1 MIMMKKILLTTIS
14 VFFALGAFAQA
25 PNGSGSYYKNADG
38 LSGEGLKTALSKII
52 CGSLDAVGYN
62 SLDEKYKITDKR
74 ADGTLRDWYDNTTKY
89 NWTSDGWNKEHLVPQ
104 SWFKEAS
111 PMKSDIVHVVPTD
124 SELNNTR
131 GSDPLA
137 EVGNKA
143 NDCPNGSYCLW
154 GSCKTPGYS
163 GKVFEPNDEI
173 KGDVARIYFYMATC
187 YEDVILN
194 WKGKTTASTAYNV
207 LDFSGGS
214 KYQPFKQWYIDM
226 LLRWAKNDPVDEVEI
241 ARNKGVYEVQNNRNP
256 FVDYPGLEQY
266 IWGSKKNDSFSYSNY
281 VEPTEYVIEYGS
293 SGSGTGGEEG
303 GGDNPGGGGTVIPSE
318 GSNTYQLITTQDELE
333 VGKGYLIVCTEK
345 EVALS
350 AQGNSIRDYADVTI
364 SDNTIT
370 TDVNEMGKPYEIT
383 IGGSA
388 GAYTLY
394 DAKSGVYFSLTS
406 NDNKLHSSASVN
418 SDKEKWTIS
427 ISGDAQIT
435 NKSYSE
441 RSICYNSGS
450 PRFACYKASSNQ
462 MAVQL
467 YKSVT
472 ATAIKHVDSKA
483 SDNTVYDLSGR
494 KLDKRKLNKGLY
506 VKKGKKIIIN

>member
-1 MIMMKKILLTTIS
+1 MKKILLIAIS
-14 VFFALGAFAQA
+14 AVFALGVFAQG
-25 PNGSGSYYKNADG
+25 PNGSNTYYKNADG

-89 NWTSDGWNKEHLVPQ
+89 NWTSGGWNKEHLVPQ

-173 KGDVARIYFYMATC
+173 KGDIARIYFYMATC

-226 LLRWAKNDPVDEVEI
+226 LLRWAKEDPVDEIEI
-241 ARNKGVYEVQNNRNP
+241 ARNNGVKQVQNNRNP

-293 SGSGTGGEEG
+293 SGSGTGGNTGDETG
-303 GGDNPGGGGTVIPSE
+303 GGEQGSETPENATIALNNTFFNCSYSGSINSSDSQDLVGTQNGITVNYSLSSGANRYCNDSQIRLYQNNTLTVSVGE
-318 GSNTYQLITTQDELE
+318 GTITKIEFELAASTS
-333 VGKGYLIVCTEK
+333 KT
-345 EVALS
+345 LS
-350 AQGNSIRDYADVTI
+350 ASTGTMNGLVWTGNA
-364 SDNTIT
+364 
-370 TDVNEMGKPYEIT
+370 
-383 IGGSA
+383 
-388 GAYTLY
+388 
-394 DAKSGVYFSLTS
+394 
-406 NDNKLHSSASVN
+406 SSVVF
-418 SDKEKWTIS
+418 TV
-427 ISGDAQIT
+427 
-435 NKSYSE
+435 
-441 RSICYNSGS
+441 NSGS
-450 PRFACYKASSNQ
+450 GNMQIKNIKVTVSVPSGINGVKTNPYNGQQ
-462 MAVQL
+462 MYNLKGQRVKRPGKGI
-467 YKSVT
+467 Y
-472 ATAIKHVDSKA
+472 IK
-483 SDNTVYDLSGR
+483 NR
-494 KLDKRKLNKGLY
+494 
-506 VKKGKKIIIN
+506 KKIIIN

>member
-1 MIMMKKILLTTIS
+1 MKKILLIAIS
-14 VFFALGAFAQA
+14 AVFALGVFAQG
-25 PNGSGSYYKNADG
+25 PNGSNTYYKNADG

-89 NWTSDGWNKEHLVPQ
+89 NWTSGGWNKEHLVPQ

-173 KGDVARIYFYMATC
+173 KGDIARIYFYMATC

-226 LLRWAKNDPVDEVEI
+226 LLRWAKEDPVDEIEI
-241 ARNKGVYEVQNNRNP
+241 ARNNGVKQVQNNRNP

-293 SGSGTGGEEG
+293 SGSGTGGNTGDETG
-303 GGDNPGGGGTVIPSE
+303 GGEQGSETPENATIALNNTFFGCSYSGSIDKKNDEELVGTQNGITVTYSLGDGGANRYCNNSQIRLYPNNTLTVSVGQGTITKIEFELAESSSKTISASTGTMDGLVWTGNASKVAFSVNGSSGHMRISNIKVTVSVPSGIIRHPSSIPHHPE
-318 GSNTYQLITTQDELE
+318 TYNLKGQR
-333 VGKGYLIVCTEK
+333 VKKPGKGIY
-345 EVALS
+345 
-350 AQGNSIRDYADVTI
+350 
-364 SDNTIT
+364 
-370 TDVNEMGKPYEIT
+370 
-383 IGGSA
+383 
-388 GAYTLY
+388 
-394 DAKSGVYFSLTS
+394 
-406 NDNKLHSSASVN
+406 
-418 SDKEKWTIS
+418 
-427 ISGDAQIT
+427 
-435 NKSYSE
+435 
-441 RSICYNSGS
+441 
-450 PRFACYKASSNQ
+450 
-462 MAVQL
+462 
-467 YKSVT
+467 
-472 ATAIKHVDSKA
+472 IK
-483 SDNTVYDLSGR
+483 NR
-494 KLDKRKLNKGLY
+494 
-506 VKKGKKIIIN
+506 KKIIIN

>member
-1 MIMMKKILLTTIS
+1 MKKYLLIIVS
-14 VFFALGAFAQA
+14 AFFALGVFAQG
-25 PNGSGSYYKNADG
+25 PNGSNTYYKNADG
-38 LSGEGLKTALSKII
+38 LSGEELKTALSKII

-89 NWTSDGWNKEHLVPQ
+89 NWTSGGWNKEHLVPQ

-173 KGDVARIYFYMATC
+173 KGDIARIYFYMTTC

-194 WKGKTTASTAYNV
+194 WKGKTTASTAYDV
-207 LDFSGGS
+207 LDFTGGT
-214 KYQPFKQWYIDM
+214 KYQPFKRWYMNM
-226 LLRWAKNDPVDEVEI
+226 LLRWAKEDPVDEIEI
-241 ARNKGVYEVQNNRNP
+241 ARNNGVKQVQNNRNP

-281 VEPTEYVIEYGS
+281 VKPTEYVIEYGS
-293 SGSGTGGEEG
+293 SGSGTGGEQG
-303 GGDNPGGGGTVIPSE
+303 GGEQGGGTVSPSE
-318 GSNTYQLITTQDELE
+318 GSNTYQLVTSISDLE
-333 VGKGYLIVCTEK
+333 IGKGYLIVCPDKSMAMAE
-345 EVALS
+345 
-350 AQGNSIRDYADVTI
+350 QGKDIRNYAAVTI
-364 SDNTIT
+364 SGNTIT
-370 TDVNEMGKPYEIT
+370 TDVNETGKPYEIT
-383 IGGSA
+383 LGGNA

-394 DAKSGVYFSLTS
+394 DAKSEVYLSLTS
-406 NDNKLHSSASVN
+406 NDNKLHSSASVS

-427 ISGDAQIT
+427 ISGDALIT
-435 NKSYSE
+435 NNAYSD

-462 MAVQL
+462 TAVQL

-472 ATAIKHVDSKA
+472 ATAIKYVDGKIT
-483 SDNTVYDLSGR
+483 DNTVYDLSGR
-494 KLDKRKLNKGLY
+494 KLSNKKLNKGLY
-506 VKKGKKIIIN
+506 VKNRKKIIIN

>member
-89 NWTSDGWNKEHLVPQ
+89 NWTSGGWNKEHLVPQ

-173 KGDVARIYFYMATC
+173 KGDIARIYFYMATC

-226 LLRWAKNDPVDEVEI
+226 LLRWAKEDPVDEIEI
-241 ARNKGVYEVQNNRNP
+241 ARNNGVKQVQNNRNP

-293 SGSGTGGEEG
+293 SGSGTGGNTGDETG
-303 GGDNPGGGGTVIPSE
+303 GGEQGSETPENATIALNNTFFNCSYSGSINSSDSQDLVGTQNGITVNYSLSSGANRYCNDSQIRLYQNNTLTVSVGE
-318 GSNTYQLITTQDELE
+318 GTITKIEFELAASTS
-333 VGKGYLIVCTEK
+333 KT
-345 EVALS
+345 LS
-350 AQGNSIRDYADVTI
+350 ASTGTMNGLVWTGNA
-364 SDNTIT
+364 
-370 TDVNEMGKPYEIT
+370 
-383 IGGSA
+383 
-388 GAYTLY
+388 
-394 DAKSGVYFSLTS
+394 
-406 NDNKLHSSASVN
+406 SSVVF
-418 SDKEKWTIS
+418 TV
-427 ISGDAQIT
+427 
-435 NKSYSE
+435 
-441 RSICYNSGS
+441 NSGS
-450 PRFACYKASSNQ
+450 GNMQIKNIKVTVSVPSGINGVKTNPYNGQQ
-462 MAVQL
+462 MYNLKGQRVKRPGKGI
-467 YKSVT
+467 Y
-472 ATAIKHVDSKA
+472 IK
-483 SDNTVYDLSGR
+483 NR
-494 KLDKRKLNKGLY
+494 
-506 VKKGKKIIIN
+506 KKIIIN

>member
-1 MIMMKKILLTTIS
+1 MKKILLIAIS
-14 VFFALGAFAQA
+14 AVFALGVFAQG
-25 PNGSGSYYKNADG
+25 PNGSNTYYKNADG

-89 NWTSDGWNKEHLVPQ
+89 NWTSGGWNKEHLVPQ

-173 KGDVARIYFYMATC
+173 KGDIARIYFYMATC

-194 WKGKTTASTAYNV
+194 WKGKTTASTAYDV
-207 LDFSGGS
+207 LDFTGGT
-214 KYQPFKQWYIDM
+214 KYQPFKQWYMNM
-226 LLRWAKNDPVDEVEI
+226 LLRWAKEDPVDEIEN
-241 ARNKGVYEVQNNRNP
+241 ARNNGVKQVQNNRNP

-293 SGSGTGGEEG
+293 SGSGTGGNTGDETG
-303 GGDNPGGGGTVIPSE
+303 GGEQGSETPENATIALNNTFFNCSYSGSINSSDSQDLVGTQNGITVNYSLSSGANRYCNDSQIRLYQNNTLTVSVGE
-318 GSNTYQLITTQDELE
+318 GTITKIEFELAASTS
-333 VGKGYLIVCTEK
+333 KT
-345 EVALS
+345 LS
-350 AQGNSIRDYADVTI
+350 ASTGTMNGLVWTGNA
-364 SDNTIT
+364 
-370 TDVNEMGKPYEIT
+370 
-383 IGGSA
+383 
-388 GAYTLY
+388 
-394 DAKSGVYFSLTS
+394 
-406 NDNKLHSSASVN
+406 SSVVF
-418 SDKEKWTIS
+418 TV
-427 ISGDAQIT
+427 
-435 NKSYSE
+435 
-441 RSICYNSGS
+441 NSGS
-450 PRFACYKASSNQ
+450 GNMQIKNIKVTVSVPSGINGVKTNPYNGQQ
-462 MAVQL
+462 MYNLKGQRVKRPGKGI
-467 YKSVT
+467 Y
-472 ATAIKHVDSKA
+472 IK
-483 SDNTVYDLSGR
+483 NR
-494 KLDKRKLNKGLY
+494 
-506 VKKGKKIIIN
+506 KKIIIN

>member
-1 MIMMKKILLTTIS
+1 MKKYLLIIVS
-14 VFFALGAFAQA
+14 AFFALGVFAQG
-25 PNGSGSYYKNADG
+25 PNGSNTYYKNADG

-89 NWTSDGWNKEHLVPQ
+89 NWTSGGWNKEHLVPQ

-173 KGDVARIYFYMATC
+173 KGDIARIYFYMATC

-226 LLRWAKNDPVDEVEI
+226 LLRWAKEDPVDEIEI
-241 ARNKGVYEVQNNRNP
+241 ARNNGVKQVQNNRNP

-293 SGSGTGGEEG
+293 SGSGTGGNTGDETG
-303 GGDNPGGGGTVIPSE
+303 GGEQGSETPENATIALNHTFFNCSYSGSINSSDSQDLVGTQNGITVNYSLSSGANRYCNDSQIRLYQNNTLTVSVGE
-318 GSNTYQLITTQDELE
+318 GTITKIEFELAASTS
-333 VGKGYLIVCTEK
+333 KT
-345 EVALS
+345 LS
-350 AQGNSIRDYADVTI
+350 ASTGTMNGLVWTGNA
-364 SDNTIT
+364 
-370 TDVNEMGKPYEIT
+370 
-383 IGGSA
+383 
-388 GAYTLY
+388 
-394 DAKSGVYFSLTS
+394 
-406 NDNKLHSSASVN
+406 SSVVF
-418 SDKEKWTIS
+418 TV
-427 ISGDAQIT
+427 
-435 NKSYSE
+435 
-441 RSICYNSGS
+441 NSGS
-450 PRFACYKASSNQ
+450 GNMQIKNIKVTVSVPSGINGVKTNPYNGQQ
-462 MAVQL
+462 MYNLKGQRVKRPGKGI
-467 YKSVT
+467 Y
-472 ATAIKHVDSKA
+472 IK
-483 SDNTVYDLSGR
+483 NR
-494 KLDKRKLNKGLY
+494 
-506 VKKGKKIIIN
+506 KKIIIH

>member
-89 NWTSDGWNKEHLVPQ
+89 NWTSGGWNKEHLVPQ

-173 KGDVARIYFYMATC
+173 KGDIARIYFYMATC

-226 LLRWAKNDPVDEVEI
+226 LLRWAKEDPVDEIEI
-241 ARNKGVYEVQNNRNP
+241 ARNNGVKQVQNNRNP

-293 SGSGTGGEEG
+293 SGSGTGGNTGDETG
-303 GGDNPGGGGTVIPSE
+303 GGEQGSETPENATIALNNTFFNCSYSGSINSSDSQDLVGTQNGITVNYSLSSGANRYCNDSQIRLYQNNTLTVSVGE
-318 GSNTYQLITTQDELE
+318 GTITKIEFELAASTS
-333 VGKGYLIVCTEK
+333 KT
-345 EVALS
+345 LS
-350 AQGNSIRDYADVTI
+350 ASTGTMNGLVWTGNA
-364 SDNTIT
+364 
-370 TDVNEMGKPYEIT
+370 
-383 IGGSA
+383 
-388 GAYTLY
+388 
-394 DAKSGVYFSLTS
+394 
-406 NDNKLHSSASVN
+406 SSVVF
-418 SDKEKWTIS
+418 TV
-427 ISGDAQIT
+427 
-435 NKSYSE
+435 
-441 RSICYNSGS
+441 NSGS
-450 PRFACYKASSNQ
+450 GNMQIKNIKVTVSVPSGINGVKTNPYNGQQ
-462 MAVQL
+462 MYNLKGQRVKRPGKGI
-467 YKSVT
+467 Y
-472 ATAIKHVDSKA
+472 IK
-483 SDNTVYDLSGR
+483 NR
-494 KLDKRKLNKGLY
+494 
-506 VKKGKKIIIN
+506 KKIIIH

>member
-1 MIMMKKILLTTIS
+1 MKKILLIAIS
-14 VFFALGAFAQA
+14 AVFALGVFAQG
-25 PNGSGSYYKNADG
+25 PNGSNTYYKNADG

-89 NWTSDGWNKEHLVPQ
+89 NWTSGGWNKEHLVPQ

-173 KGDVARIYFYMATC
+173 KGDIARIYFYMATC

-226 LLRWAKNDPVDEVEI
+226 LLRWAKEDPVDEIEI
-241 ARNKGVYEVQNNRNP
+241 ARNNGVKQVQNNRNP

-293 SGSGTGGEEG
+293 SGSGTGGNTGDETG
-303 GGDNPGGGGTVIPSE
+303 GGEQGSETPENATIALNNTFFNCSYSGSINSSDSQDLVGTQNGITVNYSLSSGANRYCNDSQIRLYQNNTLTVSVGEGTITKIEFELAASTSKTLSASTGTMNGLVWTGNASSVVFTVKSGSGNMQIKNIKLTVSVPSGINGVKTNPYNGQQMYNLKGQRVKRP
-318 GSNTYQLITTQDELE
+318 
-333 VGKGYLIVCTEK
+333 GKGIY
-345 EVALS
+345 
-350 AQGNSIRDYADVTI
+350 
-364 SDNTIT
+364 
-370 TDVNEMGKPYEIT
+370 
-383 IGGSA
+383 
-388 GAYTLY
+388 
-394 DAKSGVYFSLTS
+394 
-406 NDNKLHSSASVN
+406 
-418 SDKEKWTIS
+418 
-427 ISGDAQIT
+427 
-435 NKSYSE
+435 
-441 RSICYNSGS
+441 
-450 PRFACYKASSNQ
+450 
-462 MAVQL
+462 
-467 YKSVT
+467 
-472 ATAIKHVDSKA
+472 IK
-483 SDNTVYDLSGR
+483 NR
-494 KLDKRKLNKGLY
+494 
-506 VKKGKKIIIN
+506 KKIIIN

>member
-1 MIMMKKILLTTIS
+1 MKKILLLAIS
-14 VFFALGAFAQA
+14 AVFALGVFAQG
-25 PNGSGSYYKNADG
+25 PNGSNTYYKNADG

-89 NWTSDGWNKEHLVPQ
+89 NWTSGGWNKEHLVPQ

-173 KGDVARIYFYMATC
+173 KGDIARIYFYMATC

-226 LLRWAKNDPVDEVEI
+226 LLRWAKEDPVDEIEI
-241 ARNKGVYEVQNNRNP
+241 ARNNGVKQVQNNRNP

-293 SGSGTGGEEG
+293 SGSGTGGNTGDETG
-303 GGDNPGGGGTVIPSE
+303 GGEQGSETPENATIALNNTFFNCSYSGSINSSDSQDLVGTQNGITVNYSLSSGANRYCNDSQIRLYQNNTLTVSVGE
-318 GSNTYQLITTQDELE
+318 GTITKIEFELAASTS
-333 VGKGYLIVCTEK
+333 KT
-345 EVALS
+345 LS
-350 AQGNSIRDYADVTI
+350 ASTGTMNGLVWTGNA
-364 SDNTIT
+364 
-370 TDVNEMGKPYEIT
+370 
-383 IGGSA
+383 
-388 GAYTLY
+388 
-394 DAKSGVYFSLTS
+394 
-406 NDNKLHSSASVN
+406 SSVVF
-418 SDKEKWTIS
+418 TV
-427 ISGDAQIT
+427 
-435 NKSYSE
+435 
-441 RSICYNSGS
+441 NSGS
-450 PRFACYKASSNQ
+450 GNMQIKNIKVTVSVPSGINGVKTNPYNGQQ
-462 MAVQL
+462 MYNLKGQRVKRPGKGI
-467 YKSVT
+467 Y
-472 ATAIKHVDSKA
+472 IK
-483 SDNTVYDLSGR
+483 NR
-494 KLDKRKLNKGLY
+494 
-506 VKKGKKIIIN
+506 KKIIIN

>member
-1 MIMMKKILLTTIS
+1 MKKILLIAIS
-14 VFFALGAFAQA
+14 AVFALGVFAQG
-25 PNGSGSYYKNADG
+25 PNGSNTYYKNADG

-89 NWTSDGWNKEHLVPQ
+89 NWTSGGWNKEHLVPQ

-173 KGDVARIYFYMATC
+173 KGDIARIYFYMATC

-226 LLRWAKNDPVDEVEI
+226 LLRWANEDPVDEIEI
-241 ARNKGVYEVQNNRNP
+241 ARNNGVKQVQNNRNP

-293 SGSGTGGEEG
+293 SGSGTGGNTGDETG
-303 GGDNPGGGGTVIPSE
+303 GGEQGSETPENATIALNNTFFNCSYSGSINSSDSQDLVGTQNGITVNYSLSSGANRYCNDSQIRLYQNNTLTVSVGE
-318 GSNTYQLITTQDELE
+318 GTITKIEFELAASTS
-333 VGKGYLIVCTEK
+333 KT
-345 EVALS
+345 LS
-350 AQGNSIRDYADVTI
+350 ASTGTMNGLVWTGNA
-364 SDNTIT
+364 
-370 TDVNEMGKPYEIT
+370 
-383 IGGSA
+383 
-388 GAYTLY
+388 
-394 DAKSGVYFSLTS
+394 
-406 NDNKLHSSASVN
+406 SSVVF
-418 SDKEKWTIS
+418 TV
-427 ISGDAQIT
+427 
-435 NKSYSE
+435 
-441 RSICYNSGS
+441 NSGS
-450 PRFACYKASSNQ
+450 GNMQIKNIKVTVSVPSGINGVKTNPYNGQQ
-462 MAVQL
+462 MYNLKGQRVKRPGKGI
-467 YKSVT
+467 Y
-472 ATAIKHVDSKA
+472 IK
-483 SDNTVYDLSGR
+483 NR
-494 KLDKRKLNKGLY
+494 
-506 VKKGKKIIIN
+506 KKIIIN

>member
-1 MIMMKKILLTTIS
+1 MKKYLLIIVS
-14 VFFALGAFAQA
+14 AFFALGVFAQG
-25 PNGSGSYYKNADG
+25 PNGSNTYYKNADG
-38 LSGEGLKTALSKII
+38 LSGEELKTALSKII

-89 NWTSDGWNKEHLVPQ
+89 NWTSGGWNKEHLVPQ
-104 SWFKEAS
+104 SWFKEAA

-173 KGDVARIYFYMATC
+173 KGDIARIYFYMATC

-226 LLRWAKNDPVDEVEI
+226 LLRWAKEDPVDEIEI
-241 ARNKGVYEVQNNRNP
+241 ARNNGVKQVQNNRNP

-293 SGSGTGGEEG
+293 SGSGTGGNTGDETG
-303 GGDNPGGGGTVIPSE
+303 GGEQGSETPENATIALNNTFFNCSYSGSINSSDSQDLVGTQNGITVNYSISSGANRYCNDSQIRLYQNNTLTVSVGE
-318 GSNTYQLITTQDELE
+318 GTITKIEFELAAPTS
-333 VGKGYLIVCTEK
+333 KT
-345 EVALS
+345 LS
-350 AQGNSIRDYADVTI
+350 ASTGTMNGLVWTGNA
-364 SDNTIT
+364 
-370 TDVNEMGKPYEIT
+370 
-383 IGGSA
+383 
-388 GAYTLY
+388 
-394 DAKSGVYFSLTS
+394 
-406 NDNKLHSSASVN
+406 SSVVF
-418 SDKEKWTIS
+418 TV
-427 ISGDAQIT
+427 
-435 NKSYSE
+435 
-441 RSICYNSGS
+441 NSGS
-450 PRFACYKASSNQ
+450 GNMQIKNIKVTVSVPSGINGVKTNPYNGQQ
-462 MAVQL
+462 MYNLKGQRVKRPGKGI
-467 YKSVT
+467 Y
-472 ATAIKHVDSKA
+472 IK
-483 SDNTVYDLSGR
+483 NR
-494 KLDKRKLNKGLY
+494 
-506 VKKGKKIIIN
+506 KKIIIH

>member
-1 MIMMKKILLTTIS
+1 MKKILLIAIS
-14 VFFALGAFAQA
+14 AVFALGVFAQG
-25 PNGSGSYYKNADG
+25 PNGSNTYYKNADG
-38 LSGEGLKTALSKII
+38 LSGEGLKTALTKII

-89 NWTSDGWNKEHLVPQ
+89 NWTSGGWNKEHLVPQ

-173 KGDVARIYFYMATC
+173 KGDIARIYFYMATC

-226 LLRWAKNDPVDEVEI
+226 LLRWAKEDPVDEIEI
-241 ARNKGVYEVQNNRNP
+241 ARNNGVKQVQNNRNP

-293 SGSGTGGEEG
+293 SGSGTGGNTGDETG
-303 GGDNPGGGGTVIPSE
+303 GGEQGSETPENATIALNNTFFNCSYSGSINSSDSQDLVGTQNGITVNYSLSSGANRYCNDSQIRLYQNNTLTVSVGE
-318 GSNTYQLITTQDELE
+318 GTITKIEFELAASTS
-333 VGKGYLIVCTEK
+333 KT
-345 EVALS
+345 LS
-350 AQGNSIRDYADVTI
+350 ASTGTMNGLVWTGNA
-364 SDNTIT
+364 
-370 TDVNEMGKPYEIT
+370 
-383 IGGSA
+383 
-388 GAYTLY
+388 
-394 DAKSGVYFSLTS
+394 
-406 NDNKLHSSASVN
+406 SSVVF
-418 SDKEKWTIS
+418 TV
-427 ISGDAQIT
+427 
-435 NKSYSE
+435 
-441 RSICYNSGS
+441 NSGS
-450 PRFACYKASSNQ
+450 GNMQIKNIKVTVSVPSGINGVKTNPYNGQQ
-462 MAVQL
+462 MYNLKGQRVKRPGKGI
-467 YKSVT
+467 Y
-472 ATAIKHVDSKA
+472 IK
-483 SDNTVYDLSGR
+483 NR
-494 KLDKRKLNKGLY
+494 
-506 VKKGKKIIIN
+506 KKIIIN